1 MADTDTRSVAD
12 RMRAMGNM
20 RLFFGP
26 RSVIERMRDE
36 LGLGQFY
43 ELYRVAA
50 ALALADRAHQEPLPS
65 DPSGD
70 KQEVRLD
77 KVDQS
82 DDDFVFY
89 RLFCR
94 LAGAQVDP
102 EDYRTNLKA
111 TIDEG
116 LQYMYYVLGVGR
128 GEYREKDYRLIVRVL
143 SEVEAGDFSSGRQ
156 DTAPADE
163 VLVRLGTVKGEPK
176 TIALNNRHLV
186 PALNMAI
193 TGTSGS
199 GKTYFAVNL
208 ISQVL
213 ENSPITRCVI
223 LDPKGDI
230 AEKYGERLL
239 QHEFDFYRLSLD
251 TPTDR
256 NVRQSLPL
264 NPFEIGQGRNA
275 VALRLLAVF
284 REAVFHNNPVQEATF
299 RTAVNDLLT
308 MEEPSSLTV
317 EDLAQAYRVVK
328 GDRPDTVS
336 NFLETLVNNRVFSS
350 PGMTPREFFQRNVV
364 ISYAPDLDPMV
375 QGLVTNLLVTLF
387 RDAHQDLSEGP
398 TTSDFRRLNRLLFLD
413 EAHNLTD
420 MKSSGLKRLLREG
433 RSFGLGLMMASQ
445 HVNHFGQ
452 LVKGVDLREEVPLWF
467 VLKQTINAKTQRLL
481 ASMFGMTST
490 ADQKHLENLV
500 GRLTGAADGEYA
512 AITNVDDL
520 HLQGE
525 LLQLNDQS

>member
-1 MADTDTRSVAD
+1 MADADTRSVAD
-12 RMRAMGNM
+12 RMRAVGNM

-26 RSVIERMRDE
+26 RSVVERMRNE
-36 LGLGQFY
+36 LGLNQFY
-43 ELYRVAA
+43 ELYRLAA
-50 ALALADRAHQEPLPS
+50 ALALADRTHQEPLPA

-82 DDDFVFY
+82 EDEYVFY

-94 LAGAQVDP
+94 LAGAQIEPD
-102 EDYRTNLKA
+102 DYRTKLKA
-111 TIDEG
+111 AVDEG

-128 GEYREKDYRLIVRVL
+128 GDFREKDYRLILRVL
-143 SEVEAGDFSSGRQ
+143 GEVEAGDFSTGRG
-156 DTAPADE
+156 DAVPAEE
-163 VLVRLGTVKGEPK
+163 VLVRLGTVDGEPM
-176 TIALNNRHLV
+176 TIPLNNRHLV

-230 AEKYGERLL
+230 AEKYGDRLR
-239 QHEFDFYRLSLD
+239 QHDFDFYRLALD
-251 TPTDR
+251 TPRDR
-256 NVRQSLPL
+256 SVQQSLPL

-275 VALRLLAVF
+275 VAQRLLAVF

-299 RTAVNDLLT
+299 RIAVNDLLAVD
-308 MEEPSSLTV
+308 EPSSLTL

-350 PGMTPREFFQRNVV
+350 PGMTPRDFFGRNLV
-364 ISYAPDLDPMV
+364 ISYAPDIDPKV

-387 RDAHQDLSEGP
+387 RDAHQELSEGP
-398 TTSDFRRLNRLLFLD
+398 TSSDFRRLNRLLFLD

-433 RSFGLGLMMASQ
+433 RSFGLGLIMASQ

-467 VLKQTINAKTQRLL
+467 ILKQTINAKTQRLL
-481 ASMFGMTST
+481 ASMFGMTAN
-490 ADQKHLENLV
+490 ADQKRLEDLV
-500 GRLTGAADGEYA
+500 GRLTGASEGEYA

-520 HLQGE
+520 HLRGQ
-525 LLQLNDQS
+525 LLQLDDQS